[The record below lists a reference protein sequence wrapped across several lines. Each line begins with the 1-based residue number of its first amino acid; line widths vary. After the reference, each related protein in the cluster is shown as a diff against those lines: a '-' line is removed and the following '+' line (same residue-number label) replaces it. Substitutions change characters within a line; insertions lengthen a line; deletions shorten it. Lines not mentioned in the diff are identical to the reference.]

1 MINLNL
7 NKKQVQDFINDHLN
21 GNVDYLIFK
30 KSPFEEIKMGEL
42 VEQIEAKI
50 KIRKKLPTWYKNDK
64 IIYPNKLNLE
74 QSSSEKTRVIKT
86 PWLAFRIITPMPT
99 YLL

>member
-7 NKKQVQDFINDHLN
+7 NKKQVQDFINDHLS
-21 GNVDYLIFK
+21 GNIDNLIFK
-30 KSPFEEIKMGEL
+30 KSPFEEIKMAEL

-50 KIRKKLPTWYKNDK
+50 KIKKKLPTWYNNDK

-74 QSSSEKTRVIKT
+74 QSYSEKT
-86 PWLAFRIITPMPT
+86 
-99 YLL
+99 